1 MIKHKKCCTK
11 LKMGLFSISDLVIS
25 LTLFLNAIALLATK
39 SKTLNSRKSSVS
51 FPAQNSQVHQPR
63 GTKPQDESTVPL
75 KNNNEEFK
83 DVELEDQQNSENQKT
98 IQQRLEQLVDS
109 IRRASGVIVLWNI
122 FYAILL
128 ILVFRG

>member
-1 MIKHKKCCTK
+1 
-11 LKMGLFSISDLVIS
+11 MGLFSISDLVIS

-39 SKTLNSRKSSVS
+39 PKNLNSRKSSVS
-51 FPAQNSQVHQPR
+51 FPAQHSQVHQSQ
-63 GTKPQDESTVPL
+63 GTKPPDESTVPL

-98 IQQRLEQLVDS
+98 IQQRFEQLVDS